1 VQTTYCGASGATLI
15 YSLPSF
21 NIFLLNLLSPVLTVA
36 MSFGFSVSDFVAILQ
51 LANDIRKQFVD
62 APSQFR
68 AISEE

>member
-1 VQTTYCGASGATLI
+1 VL
-15 YSLPSF
+15 
-21 NIFLLNLLSPVLTVA
+21 NIA
-36 MSFGFSVSDFVAILQ
+36 MNFGFSVGDFVPILQ